1 MTTLSGK
8 AEYQRAWKH
17 GMSIAQL
24 RQFLDFHGRKCAI
37 CEAPWDDRKR
47 GGGLVLDHDHS
58 CCGSNTPNVLPSE
71 RYAKRLCGHCH
82 RGLLCVPCNGAI
94 GQFRDNPEFLRS
106 AIVYLSRG
114 RLARMDDLPQD
125 SPRGESH
132 GNTKLTESQVAE
144 IRAIHAAGKT
154 TFVDLAKR
162 YPATAGTI
170 SNIVRGKTW
179 GPNPFAGQHEGT

>member
-1 MTTLSGK
+1 MTNSK
-8 AEYQRAWKH
+8 NAEYQRAWKH
-17 GMSIAQL
+17 GMTVAQL

-37 CEAPWDDRKR
+37 CETPWDDSKR

-58 CCGSNTPNVLPSE
+58 CCGSNTPNVPHAK
-71 RYAKRLCGHCH
+71 RYAKKLCGNCH
-82 RGLLCVPCNGAI
+82 RGLLCVPCNAAI

-114 RLARMDDLPQD
+114 RLTRLDDLPKD

-132 GNTKLTESQVAE
+132 GHTRLTESQVAE
-144 IRAIHAAGKT
+144 IRAIHAAGET
-154 TFVDLAKR
+154 TFADLAKR

-179 GPNPFAGQHEGT
+179 GPNPFAGQYEGT